1 MPNSSFCTDQQ
12 YDLPNIAASTI
23 ADISDKKRKS
33 GTKKSNQWDPDAP
46 EGVNY
51 FKQFAKAFM
60 PPYGKAMG
68 VLPNHEILNK
78 LYAYTGEWLTRP
90 AYGISEMA
98 DTIYAN
104 LSTILKYEDK
114 VFSKGTCHYLASKLE
129 PLKPQLRRF
138 NNKDPEVADPPDLN
152 DLVTFMKTMEADD
165 AFERLVK
172 EYFAASG
179 SMFLV
184 MLHIM
189 VLPALQAACGRL
201 ARCLQAACGL
211 LASCLWVAWGLLAGC
226 LRAAY
231 TI

>member
-1 MPNSSFCTDQQ
+1 
-12 YDLPNIAASTI
+12 
-23 ADISDKKRKS
+23 
-33 GTKKSNQWDPDAP
+33 
-46 EGVNY
+46 
-51 FKQFAKAFM
+51 M
-60 PPYGKAMG
+60 PPYRKAMG

-78 LYAYTGEWLTRP
+78 LYAYTGEWLMRP

-98 DTIYAN
+98 DTIYEN

-114 VFSKGTCHYLASKLE
+114 VFSKGTCRYLASKLE

-152 DLVTFMKTMEADD
+152 DLITFMKTMEADD
-165 AFERLVK
+165 VFERLVK

-179 SMFLV
+179 SMFLI

-189 VLPALQAACGRL
+189 VLPALRAACGRL
-201 ARCLQAACGL
+201 ADCLRKACGL

-226 LRAAY
+226 LHYIIFNNYPAKSRGISPD
-231 TI
+231 T